1 MRCGGALQPAQLV
14 RPLIRR
20 MGRKSR
26 HHRVMTALR
35 KILRQISQ
43 GNLLQLNAQAVR
55 YLLHATELMQRTG
68 VHAHTGI
75 PQQMQSGQG
84 GNSGRSATHNRGR
97 ILEWLRFQTGVAQR
111 VHNANHVRVIAQH
124 LLTARIHR
132 IHRTGHAGSLTQ
144 LIAILND
151 RGLQR
156 HRHRQARNIRGVLRT
171 VRVAHPAHNLRQIIG
186 QSIAAII
193 TQILLTQKVIRG
205 TMQRRRQRMRNRVP
219 QHVGAAKIRGLTVR
233 FSLHR

>member
-1 MRCGGALQPAQLV
+1 M
-14 RPLIRR
+14 
-20 MGRKSR
+20 
-26 HHRVMTALR
+26 
-35 KILRQISQ
+35 Q
-43 GNLLQLNAQAVR
+43 G
-55 YLLHATELMQRTG
+55 TG
-68 VHAHTGI
+68 VHAHAAV
-75 PQQMQSGQG
+75 PQRVQRRQSR
-84 GNSGRSATHNRGR
+84 NSGRSPAHNRGR
-97 ILEWLRFQTGVAQR
+97 ILKRLRLQTGVAQR

-144 LIAILND
+144 LIAILDNC
-151 RGLQR
+151 GLQR

-171 VRVAHPAHNLRQIIG
+171 LRVAHPVHNLRQIIG

-219 QHVGAAKIRGLTVR
+219 QHVGAAKIWGLTVR